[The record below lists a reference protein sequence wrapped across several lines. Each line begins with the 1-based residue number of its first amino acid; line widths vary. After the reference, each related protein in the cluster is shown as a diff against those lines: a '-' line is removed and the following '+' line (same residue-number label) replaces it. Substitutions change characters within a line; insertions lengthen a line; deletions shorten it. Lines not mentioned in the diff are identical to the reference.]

1 MLFIGTQFSSLY
13 TAVDPSLILADV
25 VNMDYDD
32 DDDIHAPG
40 PMIYH
45 LACGKAVS
53 ANRAKHRGVYICIHT
68 GCGIVF
74 FVVSV
79 FHEGA
84 RCITH
89 QVTFMNHHA
98 SYNRNLP
105 IHLRKA
111 MLTTHPAT
119 LTLARR
125 LVVRGQKRY
134 WQAAQVA
141 IIYRVLANTC
151 CSLAAAPSHIACLL
165 AAASNHRLPL
175 SSRSPHSIFNRCF
188 FEDWMAVVIAPALT
202 LNRQKYRGIL
212 SHCRYCATPPRR
224 P

>member
-32 DDDIHAPG
+32 DDVHAPG
-40 PMIYH
+40 PMIHH

-53 ANRAKHRGVYICIHT
+53 ANRAKHRGVYICIHFKFCFCKNNKRIIIIT

-89 QVTFMNHHA
+89 QVTFMNHHE

-105 IHLRKA
+105 IHLREA
-111 MLTTHPAT
+111 MLTTHP
-119 LTLARR
+119 
-125 LVVRGQKRY
+125 
-134 WQAAQVA
+134 
-141 IIYRVLANTC
+141 
-151 CSLAAAPSHIACLL
+151 
-165 AAASNHRLPL
+165 PL
-175 SSRSPHSIFNRCF
+175 
-188 FEDWMAVVIAPALT
+188 
-202 LNRQKYRGIL
+202 
-212 SHCRYCATPPRR
+212 
-224 P
+224 